1 MPSRPCERK
10 NAAAHTHG
18 QEAREGERGGAKRR
32 RRRSGEQSIDYS
44 TLTNINKEVLF
55 HIYTDGYIVVRS
67 DGGGGV
73 GRGGGRG
80 GTCGEEGREDE

>member
-67 DGGGGV
+67 CSSTVPSAGKL
-73 GRGGGRG
+73 
-80 GTCGEEGREDE
+80 